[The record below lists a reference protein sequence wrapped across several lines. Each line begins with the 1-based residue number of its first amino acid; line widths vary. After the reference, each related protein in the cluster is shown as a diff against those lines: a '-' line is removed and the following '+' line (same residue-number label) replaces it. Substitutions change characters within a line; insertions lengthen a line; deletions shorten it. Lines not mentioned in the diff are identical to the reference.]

1 MRPIARVL
9 AVTALTALAASGAH
23 VAAAAPA
30 PVLDDNGA
38 IVAPSGTQISF
49 AHSPTGFRAGT
60 ANEHES
66 RAGVSI
72 VKLYLAEYVFRYGD
86 PADHADAT
94 EMIRASDDGIA
105 DRLHAKYPQ
114 GISTIAGE
122 FGLTDTYVPGYWG
135 NGTTSTHDM
144 VTYLETKKRTDPNS
158 LVLAAMA
165 SAYDTAADGYAQ
177 NYGTAL
183 LAGVI
188 GTKWGWSDNRSF
200 NASASFGPDFS
211 VGASTYGSAAQL
223 SEHVLSAFTDGGPAA
238 PETGFQ
244 LAECPAVSWLA
255 DDPALAVP
263 AQDLLDGLP
272 PEVAAAF
279 CGG

>member
-1 MRPIARVL
+1 MRSL
-9 AVTALTALAASGAH
+9 AQALTVAALTALAVSG
-23 VAAAAPA
+23 VQTAAAAPA

-38 IVAPSGTQISF
+38 IVAPSSTQISF

-60 ANEHES
+60 VNEHES

-94 EMIRASDDGIA
+94 EMIRASNDGIA

-114 GISTIAGE
+114 AISTIADE
-122 FGLTDTYVPGYWG
+122 FGLTDTHVAGYWG

-158 LVLAAMA
+158 PVLAAMS

-183 LAGVI
+183 LAGVV
-188 GTKWGWSDNRSF
+188 GTKWGWSDDRSF

-223 SEHVLSAFTDGGPAA
+223 SEHVLAAFTDGGPAA
-238 PETGFQ
+238 PETG
-244 LAECPAVSWLA
+244 LLLTDCPAASWLA
-255 DDPALAVP
+255 DDPVLAVP
-263 AQDLLDGLP
+263 AQDLLNGLP

-279 CGG
+279 CRG